1 MANKELIIH
10 TAEDLITIA
19 LLEDGVLVELNHQEK
34 EVGFGVGDIYLGK
47 VHKTMSGLNAC
58 FVDVGHERDA
68 FLHYLDL
75 GPNFK
80 SYCNL
85 IETARK
91 RRIFSFPDFPR
102 STDTVKSGNITDA
115 VTSGKVILVQVTK
128 EAISTKGPRIS
139 TEISLTGRHV
149 VLLPFERKVAI
160 SQKIR
165 DKEER
170 KRLESIVK
178 GNLPNNFGAI
188 VRTASKGVSKEEL
201 EQDVKNQVQRW
212 KEILTKLETAE
223 TPAAIMNE
231 TSRATTILRDHL
243 SSDYSNIYIDDKSTY
258 EEIKEY
264 IRFIE
269 PDMEKI
275 VKYYNESTPIFERFE
290 VTRQIKALF
299 GKIVSFK
306 RKSYMVIEHTE
317 ALHVIDINS
326 GPRVRNAA
334 SQEDIALEVNC
345 NAVEHIA
352 RQLRLRDMGGI
363 IVIDFIDMH
372 NAENRNTLL
381 NMMRDAMKRDRARH
395 TILPLTK
402 FGLMQITRQRVRPV
416 AKVNNSE
423 QCPTCRGTGKI
434 SASVLFDS
442 EIENQIRDFVEEFGI
457 KYIKV
462 KVHPFVAAYLNKGI
476 FSLRLRWMMKYKC
489 VIVVVASESVGYV
502 DAKFYSRNNRILS
515 KQSISDYEVDIEE
528 SRKLRESELDEI

>member
-1 MANKELIIH
+1 MAKELIINS
-10 TAEDLITIA
+10 ADDLINIA
-19 LLEDGVLVELNHQEK
+19 LLEDGVLVELNRQEK

-75 GPNFK
+75 GANFK

-85 IETARK
+85 VETARK

-102 STDTVKSGNITDA
+102 GADTIKKGSILDA
-115 VTSGKVILVQVTK
+115 VTGGKVILVQVIK
-128 EAISTKGPRIS
+128 EAISTKGPRVS

-160 SQKIR
+160 SQKIK

-170 KRLESIVK
+170 KRLEQIVK
-178 GNLPNNFGAI
+178 GSMPNNFGAI
-188 VRTASKGVSKEEL
+188 VRTASRDVSKEDL
-201 EQDVKNQVQRW
+201 EQDVKNQLQRW
-212 KEILTKLETAE
+212 KDILTKLETAE
-223 TPAAIMNE
+223 APSALMNE

-243 SSDYSNIYIDDKSTY
+243 SSDYSNIYIDDKDTF
-258 EEIKEY
+258 EEIREY
-264 IRFIE
+264 IRLIE
-269 PDMEKI
+269 PEMSKI
-275 VKYYNESTPIFERFE
+275 VKYYNNSEPIFEHFE
-290 VTRQIKALF
+290 ITRQIKALF

-334 SQEDIALEVNC
+334 SQEDIAMEVNC

-372 NAENRNTLL
+372 HAENRTTLF
-381 NMMRDAMKRDRARH
+381 NMMRDAMKKDRARH

-416 AKVNNSE
+416 ARVNNSE
-423 QCPTCRGTGKI
+423 MCPTCRGTGVI
-434 SASVLFDS
+434 SSSVLFDS
-442 EIENQIRDFVEEFGI
+442 DIENHISGFVEDI
-457 KYIKV
+457 NIRYIKI
-462 KVHPFVAAYLNKGI
+462 KVHPYVAAYLKRG
-476 FSLRLRWMMKYKC
+476 FYSLRMQWMVKYKC
-489 VIVVVASESVGYV
+489 IIVIVASEQIGYV
-502 DAKFYSRNNRILS
+502 DAKFYDKNNRILS
-515 KQSISDYEVDIEE
+515 KQSLADYEIDIEE
-528 SRKLRESELDEI
+528 TRQASELDETTI